1 LPEQP
6 EPGRPALALGLIL
19 LDTWR
24 SDHPSGHRL
33 AALFEGRVTKARL
46 GGGEE
51 HGGLLPTAAPVT
63 PQPLPPDK
71 RPQPD
76 QRFG

>member
-1 LPEQP
+1 LPEQL
-6 EPGRPALALGLIL
+6 EPCRQALALGLVL

-46 GGGEE
+46 GEAMRE
-51 HGGLLPTAAPVT
+51 HVLAPTELIGT
-63 PQPLPPDK
+63 YEK
-71 RPQPD
+71 K
-76 QRFG
+76 GH